1 MEVRKMMTKKTKPRI
16 AVFDDSKDALRRF
29 AGKFENT
36 GVELQMFRSPL
47 LNDYHLK
54 TIKEFKPDIIVVSLI
69 MGGFREDGY
78 NLIRDIRKSGVCK
91 DASFVVCSKLIN
103 SSELG
108 RKERE
113 HCMHTP
119 GVVAAFSKFPD
130 YPSACQI
137 LVYIK

>member
-1 MEVRKMMTKKTKPRI
+1 MMTKKTKPRI
-16 AVFDDSKDALRRF
+16 AVFDDSKEALRRF

-36 GVELQMFRSPL
+36 EVELQMFRSPL

-54 TIKEFKPDIIVVSLI
+54 ILKEFKPNLIVVSLI

-103 SSELG
+103 NSELG
-108 RKERE
+108 LKERKQ
-113 HCMHTP
+113 CMHTP
-119 GVVAAFSKFPD
+119 GVVAAYSKFPD
-130 YPSACQI
+130 YPPAGEI
-137 LVYIK
+137 LGYVK

>member
-1 MEVRKMMTKKTKPRI
+1 MMTKKTKPRI

-36 GVELQMFRSPL
+36 EVELQMFRNPL

-54 TIKEFKPDIIVVSLI
+54 TLKEFKPDIIVVSLI

-108 RKERE
+108 HKEKKQ
-113 HCMHTP
+113 CTHTP

-130 YPSACQI
+130 YPSADQI